1 MKTLKTLR
9 GLTTC
14 AVAALVSGCVA
25 TPNLIGE
32 NTAGIAPTEATAIL
46 VVVDGKAF
54 DGPAFG
60 SEGRAYLAGLG
71 DGIQAALAGVPTKV
85 VELDE
90 MKFVNPVPAALRAMR
105 PSHTIGLFT
114 ESSTVRYGTPIS
126 ATWQME
132 VSNVATALVPATGD
146 KPGGTRYTIKPI
158 YKARADG
165 ETCLDSDSLA
175 KRCGA
180 AMGKMFGDT
189 LRAAHV
195 VRMSAGA
202 PARPAN

>member
-1 MKTLKTLR
+1 MKTLR

-14 AVAALVSGCVA
+14 VVATLVSGCVA
-25 TPNLIGE
+25 TPDLIGE

-54 DGPAFG
+54 DRPEYG
-60 SEGRAYLAGLG
+60 SEGHAYLAGLG
-71 DGIQAALAGVPTKV
+71 EGIQAALAGVPTRI

-105 PSHTIGLFT
+105 PSHTIRLFT
-114 ESSTVRYGTPIS
+114 ESGTTRNGTPIS

-132 VSNVATALVPATGD
+132 VSNVMTTLVPATGD

-165 ETCLDSDSLA
+165 ETCLDSDSFA
-175 KRCGA
+175 KKCGA

-195 VRMSAGA
+195 VQMSAGTA
-202 PARPAN
+202 AQPAN